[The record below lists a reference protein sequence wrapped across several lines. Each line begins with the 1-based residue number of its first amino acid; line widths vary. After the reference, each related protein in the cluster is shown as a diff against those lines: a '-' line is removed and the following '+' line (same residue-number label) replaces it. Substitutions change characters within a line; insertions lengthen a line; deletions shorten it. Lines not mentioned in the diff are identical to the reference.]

1 MPALSGPIPCSV
13 TVNVGDAGGGDP
25 GAGVAGA
32 LGVADESRAAGI
44 AGVAEGLATES
55 GRCGARSEPFAQP
68 AIVSTMSASNATQ
81 ARVVMRRSS
90 RVNAL
95 RQSVRRIVCFRDV
108 DPLRSGSGSR
118 AA

>member
-1 MPALSGPIPCSV
+1 MAKRKTEKRGTRV
-13 TVNVGDAGGGDP
+13 TGT
-25 GAGVAGA
+25 GA

-108 DPLRSGSGSR
+108 DPLRSGSGVPTSTKPR
-118 AA
+118 RR